1 MAKKEVSWLLVLL
14 LSILFGALGV
24 DRFILGKVGTGVL
37 KLLIT
42 VVTLGMGG
50 WIWWLIDIILIAQRY
65 PFKNIKWVD

>member
-14 LSILFGALGV
+14 MSILFGALGV

-42 VVTLGMGG
+42 VVTLGLAG
-50 WIWWLIDIILIAQRY
+50 WIWWLIDIILIAQKY
-65 PFKNIKWVD
+65 PFKDIKWVE

>member
-14 LSILFGALGV
+14 MSILFGALGV

-42 VVTLGMGG
+42 VVTLGLAG
-50 WIWWLIDIILIAQRY
+50 WIWWLIDIILIAQKY
-65 PFKNIKWVD
+65 PFKDIKWIE

>member
-14 LSILFGALGV
+14 MSILFGALGV

-42 VVTLGMGG
+42 VVTLELAG
-50 WIWWLIDIILIAQRY
+50 WIWWLIDIILIAQKY
-65 PFKNIKWVD
+65 PFKDIKWVE

>member
-14 LSILFGALGV
+14 MSILFGALGV

-42 VVTLGMGG
+42 VVILGLAG
-50 WIWWLIDIILIAQRY
+50 WIWWLIDIILIAQKY
-65 PFKNIKWVD
+65 PFKDIKWVE

>member
-14 LSILFGALGV
+14 MSILFGALGV

>member
-14 LSILFGALGV
+14 MSILFGALGI

-42 VVTLGMGG
+42 VVTLELAG
-50 WIWWLIDIILIAQRY
+50 WIWWLIDIILIAQKY
-65 PFKNIKWVD
+65 PFKDIKWIE